1 MVRFAESNERLL
13 EETVLLLH
21 RAEADLSDDQREL
34 LTAVRRNDV
43 TLAGKKVLV
52 VDDDVRNI
60 FALTSVL
67 EQHNL
72 QVVHAENGR
81 AGIETLLKTPGV
93 DGVLMDIMMPEMD
106 GYETMRAIRQIAEF
120 RTLPIIA
127 VTAKAMKGD
136 RAKCIEAGASDYITK
151 PVDLEQLFSVL
162 RVWLVRSHEPSP
174 VTPDGRPIRSVCKW
188 PPTQHKP
195 LRNSGE
201 RRIKILLVDDTP
213 ENLVSLEAALSG
225 LGEELVLANSGKEAL
240 RYLLE
245 DDFAAI
251 LLDVRMPE
259 MDGFETAELIR
270 SRPRS
275 RQTPILFL
283 TGYRNEEHLFRGYDL
298 GAVDFLFKPIV
309 PEVLRSKVAVFVELS
324 RSNAKL
330 QEQADALRTQ
340 AEVLQ
345 KAEQKFRS
353 LLEAAPDAMVVCRED
368 GEIVMVNSQ
377 TEILFNCQRDKLI
390 SRNIRALVP
399 GWEYRFRPGWDDEFR
414 NIRRFNPSS
423 GASSCGP
430 SLKAASPFQAEFS
443 FSPLQ
448 TEEGVVVTCSIRD
461 ISERKKTEERIREL
475 NTNLEERVL
484 ERTEALMRSNEEL
497 QQFAYV
503 ASHDLQEPLRTV
515 SIYAQLLA
523 KRYQGQLA
531 GDADQ
536 FIKFIVE
543 GSERMEKLI
552 HDLLDFSRV
561 DARGTDFFTRMNCDE
576 ALNDAIRNL
585 HSLIEESGAVLTREP
600 LPWVTGDPVQLTRL
614 FQNLL
619 VNSIKYR
626 TEEAP
631 RIHISAHEPT
641 WRVALPVR
649 DNGIGIEPQY
659 AEKVFGIFKCLQP
672 RDKSSGSGMGLAIC
686 RKIVSRH
693 EGRIWVESALGEGA
707 TFYFTLPRTE

>member
-1 MVRFAESNERLL
+1 VAAN
-13 EETVLLLH
+13 
-21 RAEADLSDDQREL
+21 AA
-34 LTAVRRNDV
+34 
-43 TLAGKKVLV
+43 
-52 VDDDVRNI
+52 
-60 FALTSVL
+60 
-67 EQHNL
+67 
-72 QVVHAENGR
+72 QVVHE
-81 AGIETLLKTPGV
+81 P
-93 DGVLMDIMMPEMD
+93 
-106 GYETMRAIRQIAEF
+106 
-120 RTLPIIA
+120 A
-127 VTAKAMKGD
+127 V
-136 RAKCIEAGASDYITK
+136 
-151 PVDLEQLFSVL
+151 
-162 RVWLVRSHEPSP
+162 EP
-174 VTPDGRPIRSVCKW
+174 
-188 PPTQHKP
+188 
-195 LRNSGE
+195 
-201 RRIKILLVDDTP
+201 RIKILLVDDTP
-213 ENLVSLEAALSG
+213 ENLVALEAALGG
-225 LGEELVLANSGKEAL
+225 LGEQLVLARSGREAL
-240 RYLLE
+240 RCLLD

-275 RQTPILFL
+275 RQIPILFL

-330 QEQADALRTQ
+330 QEQADALRKQ
-340 AEVLQ
+340 AAVLQ

-377 TEILFNCQRDKLI
+377 TEILFNCRREKLV
-390 SRNIRALVP
+390 SRNIRLLAP
-399 GWEYRFRPGWDDEFR
+399 GWQYRFLPGWDDDFGTPKVPPVKRGIELDVFPEGR
-414 NIRRFNPSS
+414 D
-423 GASSCGP
+423 
-430 SLKAASPFQAEFS
+430 PFQAEFS
-443 FSPLQ
+443 FSPLH

-475 NTNLEERVL
+475 NSSLEERVL

-515 SIYAQLLA
+515 SVYAQLLA

-543 GSERMEKLI
+543 GSERMQKLI

-561 DARGTDFFTRMNCDE
+561 DARGSDFFTRTSCDE
-576 ALNDAIRNL
+576 ALDDAIGNL
-585 HSLIEESGAVLTREP
+585 HSLMEESGAVLTRGP
-600 LPWVTGDPVQLTRL
+600 LPWVWGDPVQLTRL

-626 TEEAP
+626 SEEAP
-631 RIHISAHEPT
+631 RIHITAHSQREE
-641 WRVALPVR
+641 WLLSVR

-659 AEKVFGIFKCLQP
+659 AEKVFGIFRCLRP
-672 RDKSSGSGMGLAIC
+672 SDKSSGSGMGLAIC
-686 RKIVSRH
+686 RKIVSLH
-693 EGRIWVESALGEGA
+693 EGRIWVESTLGEGA
-707 TFYFTLPRTE
+707 TFYFTLPGKV

>member
-1 MVRFAESNERLL
+1 VPAN
-13 EETVLLLH
+13 
-21 RAEADLSDDQREL
+21 A
-34 LTAVRRNDV
+34 
-43 TLAGKKVLV
+43 
-52 VDDDVRNI
+52 
-60 FALTSVL
+60 
-67 EQHNL
+67 
-72 QVVHAENGR
+72 
-81 AGIETLLKTPGV
+81 
-93 DGVLMDIMMPEMD
+93 
-106 GYETMRAIRQIAEF
+106 
-120 RTLPIIA
+120 
-127 VTAKAMKGD
+127 
-136 RAKCIEAGASDYITK
+136 
-151 PVDLEQLFSVL
+151 
-162 RVWLVRSHEPSP
+162 
-174 VTPDGRPIRSVCKW
+174 
-188 PPTQHKP
+188 TQAA
-195 LRNSGE
+195 RISGE
-201 RRIKILLVDDTP
+201 RRMKILLVDDTP

-225 LGEELVLANSGKEAL
+225 LGEQLVLANSGKEAL

-324 RSNAKL
+324 RGNARL
-330 QEQADALRTQ
+330 QEQADALRKQ
-340 AEVLQ
+340 AAVLQ

-353 LLEAAPDAMVVCRED
+353 LLEAAPDAMVVCKED
-368 GEIVMVNSQ
+368 GGIVMVNSQ
-377 TEILFNCQRDKLI
+377 TEILFNCRREKLI

-399 GWEYRFRPGWDDEFR
+399 AWEFTVSPGWDDDFGTPKIQPVKRGVELQAFPEGR
-414 NIRRFNPSS
+414 D
-423 GASSCGP
+423 
-430 SLKAASPFQAEFS
+430 PFQAEFS

-461 ISERKKTEERIREL
+461 ITERKKTEERIREL

-497 QQFAYV
+497 EQFAYV

-536 FIKFIVE
+536 FIKYIVE
-543 GSERMEKLI
+543 GAERMETLI

-561 DARGTDFFTRMNCDE
+561 DARGTDFFTRVNCED
-576 ALNDAIRNL
+576 ALNDAIGNL
-585 HSLIEESGAVLTREP
+585 HSLIQESGTVLTRGQ
-600 LPWVTGDPVQLTRL
+600 LPWVTGDPIQLTRL

-631 RIHISAHEPT
+631 RIHVSSHGQSGEWLFT
-641 WRVALPVR
+641 VR

-659 AEKVFGIFKCLQP
+659 SEKIFGIFKCLQP
-672 RDKSSGSGMGLAIC
+672 RDRSSGSGMGLAIC

-693 EGRIWVESALGEGA
+693 EGRIWVESALGKGA
-707 TFYFTLPRTE
+707 AFHFTLPRKNAV

>member
-1 MVRFAESNERLL
+1 MSVSPKPA
-13 EETVLLLH
+13 
-21 RAEADLSDDQREL
+21 AAIPD
-34 LTAVRRNDV
+34 TA
-43 TLAGKKVLV
+43 
-52 VDDDVRNI
+52 
-60 FALTSVL
+60 
-67 EQHNL
+67 
-72 QVVHAENGR
+72 
-81 AGIETLLKTPGV
+81 
-93 DGVLMDIMMPEMD
+93 
-106 GYETMRAIRQIAEF
+106 
-120 RTLPIIA
+120 
-127 VTAKAMKGD
+127 
-136 RAKCIEAGASDYITK
+136 
-151 PVDLEQLFSVL
+151 
-162 RVWLVRSHEPSP
+162 
-174 VTPDGRPIRSVCKW
+174 
-188 PPTQHKP
+188 
-195 LRNSGE
+195 GE

-240 RYLLE
+240 RHLLE

-275 RQTPILFL
+275 RQIPILFL
-283 TGYRNEEHLFRGYDL
+283 TGYRNDDHLFRGYDL

-330 QEQADALRTQ
+330 REQADALRTQ
-340 AEVLQ
+340 AQILQ

-353 LLEAAPDAMVVCRED
+353 LLESAPDAMVVCRED

-377 TEILFNCQRDKLI
+377 CELLFNCRRERLI
-390 SRNIRALVP
+390 DRNIRALVP
-399 GWEYRFRPGWDDEFR
+399 NWQYRLPIGWDDDFGVPNNQPVERGIELQAF
-414 NIRRFNPSS
+414 PE
-423 GASSCGP
+423 GGT
-430 SLKAASPFQAEFS
+430 PFQAEFS
-443 FSPLQ
+443 FSPLH
-448 TEEGVVVTCSIRD
+448 TEEGVVVSCSIRD
-461 ISERKKTEERIREL
+461 ISERKQTEERIREL
-475 NTNLEERVL
+475 NSHLEERVL
-484 ERTEALMRSNEEL
+484 ERTEALLRSNEEL

-515 SIYAQLLA
+515 SIYAQFLA

-536 FIKFIVE
+536 FIRFIVE

-552 HDLLDFSRV
+552 HDLLDFSRI
-561 DARGTDFFTRMNCDE
+561 DTRGADFFTRTSCNE
-576 ALNDAIRNL
+576 TLNDAMRNL
-585 HSLIEESGAVLTREP
+585 HSLIEETGAVIIREP

-626 TEEAP
+626 SEDVP
-631 RIHISAHEPT
+631 RIHVSAISRPGE
-641 WRVALPVR
+641 WQISVR

-672 RDKSSGSGMGLAIC
+672 RDRSSGTGMGLAIC
-686 RKIVSRH
+686 RKIVTRH
-693 EGRIWVESALGEGA
+693 EGRIWVESAAAGGTTLH
-707 TFYFTLPRTE
+707 FTLPVKT

>member
-1 MVRFAESNERLL
+1 MPANATRLAQ
-13 EETVLLLH
+13 EP
-21 RAEADLSDDQREL
+21 
-34 LTAVRRNDV
+34 AVKRR
-43 TLAGKKVLV
+43 T
-52 VDDDVRNI
+52 
-60 FALTSVL
+60 
-67 EQHNL
+67 
-72 QVVHAENGR
+72 
-81 AGIETLLKTPGV
+81 
-93 DGVLMDIMMPEMD
+93 
-106 GYETMRAIRQIAEF
+106 
-120 RTLPIIA
+120 
-127 VTAKAMKGD
+127 
-136 RAKCIEAGASDYITK
+136 
-151 PVDLEQLFSVL
+151 
-162 RVWLVRSHEPSP
+162 
-174 VTPDGRPIRSVCKW
+174 
-188 PPTQHKP
+188 
-195 LRNSGE
+195 
-201 RRIKILLVDDTP
+201 KILLVDDTP

-225 LGEELVLANSGKEAL
+225 LGEELVLASSGKQAL
-240 RYLLE
+240 RHLLE

-324 RSNAKL
+324 RTNAKL
-330 QEQADALRTQ
+330 MEQTDALRVQ

-345 KAEQKFRS
+345 KAEQRFRS

-377 TEILFNCQRDKLI
+377 AEILFNSHRDKLI
-390 SRNIRALVP
+390 SRSIRSLVP
-399 GWEYRFRPGWDDEFR
+399 GWGQQ
-414 NIRRFNPSS
+414 S
-423 GASSCGP
+423 GQPAQRGIELLAYP
-430 SLKAASPFQAEFS
+430 DGRSPFQAEIS
-443 FSPLQ
+443 FSPVQ

-461 ISERKKTEERIREL
+461 ITERKKTEERIREL
-475 NTNLEERVL
+475 NSNLEERVL

-536 FIKFIVE
+536 FIRFIVE

-561 DARGTDFFTRMNCDE
+561 DARGTDYFTRTSCDE
-576 ALNDAIRNL
+576 ALNDAIGNL
-585 HSLIEESGAVLTREP
+585 YSLIDENAAVITRGS
-600 LPWVTGDPVQLTRL
+600 LPTLTGDPVQLTRL
-614 FQNLL
+614 LQNLL
-619 VNSIKYR
+619 VNSIRYR
-626 TEEAP
+626 SDASP
-631 RIHISAHEPT
+631 RIHVEAQDQNGEWLFS
-641 WRVALPVR
+641 VR
-649 DNGIGIEPQY
+649 DNGMGIEPQY
-659 AEKVFGIFKCLQP
+659 AEKIFGIFRCLQP

-686 RKIVSRH
+686 RKIVTRH

-707 TFYFTLPRTE
+707 TFYFTLPRK